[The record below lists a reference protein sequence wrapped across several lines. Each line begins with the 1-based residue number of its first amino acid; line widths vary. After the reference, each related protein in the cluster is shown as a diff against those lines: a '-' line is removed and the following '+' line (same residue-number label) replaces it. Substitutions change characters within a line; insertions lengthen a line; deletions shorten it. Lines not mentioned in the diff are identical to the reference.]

1 MQDELAIPDEAVKAP
16 VRAAQYVRMSTDQQ
30 KYSTQNQAEAIAA
43 FAAGRGLTVVRTYAD
58 EGRSGL
64 DIDRREALQNLIDDV
79 RTGRADF
86 KFILVYD
93 VSRWGRFQDGS
104 GVTTP
109 FLRSSPPRLSRER
122 RRSFASGG
130 NNFRMKGF
138 WSASRPTT
146 RKRTSHKGNCRR
158 QRRHAQCR
166 NLSAKVRFS
175 HGSLQSDWISARAA
189 PSLRRDG
196 SPGSF

>member
-93 VSRWGRFQDGS
+93 VSRWGRFQDADKSAYYEFICKEAGLQVLTVPSNSKMTAVLRLRFSRTSNVRWRASTAENFRSRCSSANPASPRWGS
-104 GVTTP
+104 GAVARPVT
-109 FLRSSPPRLSRER
+109 
-122 RRSFASGG
+122 ASGA
-130 NNFRMKGF
+130 N
-138 WSASRPTT
+138 
-146 RKRTSHKGNCRR
+146 
-158 QRRHAQCR
+158 
-166 NLSAKVRFS
+166 
-175 HGSLQSDWISARAA
+175 
-189 PSLRRDG
+189 
-196 SPGSF
+196 